1 MNHRRF
7 WKYGDCLGAVRRRRY
22 ADPYRSTPLH
32 SFPMDNQASNQ
43 RAVRRPARLA
53 RKQSAMEQLRAK
65 LSRAL
70 ALPPAP
76 YTQIPAARGGGSRIE
91 EGSPLEITW
100 RNLLFPQRGEEGAS
114 EPVRTLSPAGAE

>member
-1 MNHRRF
+1 MDHRRV
-7 WKYGDCLGAVRRRRY
+7 WQYGDCLGAVRRRRY
-22 ADPYRSTPLH
+22 ADPCRSTPFP

-65 LSRAL
+65 LSRTL

-76 YTQIPAARGGGSRIE
+76 HTRIPAARGGGSRIE
-91 EGSPLEITW
+91 EGAPLEITLP
-100 RNLLFPQRGEEGAS
+100 NLLFP
-114 EPVRTLSPAGAE
+114 